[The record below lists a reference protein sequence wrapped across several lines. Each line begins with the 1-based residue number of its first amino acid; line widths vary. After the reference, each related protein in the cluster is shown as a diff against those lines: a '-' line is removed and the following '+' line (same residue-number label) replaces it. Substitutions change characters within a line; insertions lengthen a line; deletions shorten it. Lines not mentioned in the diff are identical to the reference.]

1 MAKYYSEVEEI
12 VAKEAS
18 FAASEGET
26 RGEAKGT
33 HKDGFGIW
41 KRQGIYN

>member
-26 RGEAKGT
+26 RGEAKGLI
-33 HKDGFGIW
+33 KMALEFG
-41 KRQGIYN
+41 KTGDL